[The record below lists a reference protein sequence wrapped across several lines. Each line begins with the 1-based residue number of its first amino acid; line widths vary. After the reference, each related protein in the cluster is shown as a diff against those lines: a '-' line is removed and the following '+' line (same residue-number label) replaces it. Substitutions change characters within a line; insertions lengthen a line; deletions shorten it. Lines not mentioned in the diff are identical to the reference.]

1 MPDRWIHYHEYC
13 HQNYQYYYHY
23 YYHILPLQ
31 VPDWAAG
38 HYYALDGSVASYDSE
53 CAHDPYKELALLEA

>member
-1 MPDRWIHYHEYC
+1 MPDRYITTILPPELPVL
-13 HQNYQYYYHY
+13 HQY
-23 YYHILPLQ
+23 YYHILPLHTQ

-53 CAHDPYKELALLEA
+53 CGHDPYKELELLEA